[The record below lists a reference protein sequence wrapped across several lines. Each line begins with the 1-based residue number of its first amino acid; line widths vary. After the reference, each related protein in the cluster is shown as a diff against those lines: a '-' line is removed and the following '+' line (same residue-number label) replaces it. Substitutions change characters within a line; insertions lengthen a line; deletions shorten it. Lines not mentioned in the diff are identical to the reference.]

1 MEYKNYEKAKRLCNA
16 KKQIDII
23 QKALSFNSE
32 TNEYPRIS
40 VHANTN
46 VVDDPECD
54 GEKALS
60 YPYIPEDIYSVI
72 IGSLISTLDTESKKI
87 DEQIKD
93 L

>member
-23 QKALSFNSE
+23 QKALSFNNE

-46 VVDDPECD
+46 VVDD
-54 GEKALS
+54 K
-60 YPYIPEDIYSVI
+60 
-72 IGSLISTLDTESKKI
+72 
-87 DEQIKD
+87 
-93 L
+93 